1 MAAGAGD
8 FLVLDGHHEDVV
20 VGFEGFDL
28 EVVAFVDLVDEVFEA
43 EFDAGELDFGAV
55 EGVGEAGGLLAESDE
70 LGFELGDFFEGFG
83 AFLEFFVEGGVD
95 AFDGFALGGDLFGE
109 AGVFGFAGVVAG
121 APGVDFVVEALDGAF
136 EFVEA

>member
-1 MAAGAGD
+1 MAAGAGG

-43 EFDAGELDFGAV
+43 EVDAGELDFGAV
-55 EGVGEAGGLLAESDE
+55 AGVGEAGGLLAEGDE
-70 LGFELGDFFEGFG
+70 LGLELGDFFEGFG

-121 APGVDFVVEALDGAF
+121 APGADFVVEALDGAF

>member
-43 EFDAGELDFGAV
+43 EVDAGELDFGAV
-55 EGVGEAGGLLAESDE
+55 AGVGCRDFQAVAVV
-70 LGFELGDFFEGFG
+70 GFRVGR
-83 AFLEFFVEGGVD
+83 
-95 AFDGFALGGDLFGE
+95 LFRRLRRVL
-109 AGVFGFAGVVAG
+109 GVFR
-121 APGVDFVVEALDGAF
+121 
-136 EFVEA
+136 

>member
-1 MAAGAGD
+1 MDAAFLGLVVEGEVGVVLEDAEFAEFFGADAAGGD
-8 FLVLDGHHEDVV
+8 IGD
-20 VGFEGFDL
+20 
-28 EVVAFVDLVDEVFEA
+28 AASFEA
-43 EFDAGELDFGAV
+43 DACVGDVFASGED
-55 EGVGEAGGLLAESDE
+55 
-70 LGFELGDFFEGFG
+70 GD
-83 AFLEFFVEGGVD
+83 ADGVD

>member
-1 MAAGAGD
+1 MAAGAGG

-43 EFDAGELDFGAV
+43 EVDAGELDFSAV
-55 EGVGEAGGLLAESDE
+55 AGVGEAGGLLAEGDE
-70 LGFELGDFFEGFG
+70 LGLELGDFFEGFG
-83 AFLEFFVEGGVD
+83 ALVEFFVEGGVD

-136 EFVEA
+136 EFVES